1 MLRYSVEVCNI
12 DCVNDDDDD
21 DDMFSEAAAYENR
34 VLGGAACSQSETQSD
49 INSYSMYS
57 TYAQYAQVTRLHSLA
72 AY

>member
-1 MLRYSVEVCNI
+1 MCNI

-21 DDMFSEAAAYENR
+21 DVFSEAAAYESR
-34 VLGGAACSQSETQSD
+34 VLGGAACSQSETQCD
-49 INSYSMYS
+49 INSYSTYS